1 MLQIMGPFLEKK
13 VRVHVAD
20 SRLELAEKLAAC
32 GFDKAS
38 LPKCV
43 GGAWG
48 YEMFSQW
55 QENRIRYEVST
66 KIRFHSRQK
75 AYLISAVCSGT
86 FRQVREQRTSR
97 MFQ

>member
-1 MLQIMGPFLEKK
+1 MVPLMLQIMGPFLEKK

-32 GFDKAS
+32 GFDKVS

-66 KIRFHSRQK
+66 KIRFHSRSK
-75 AYLISAVCSGT
+75 GLSHFCCL
-86 FRQVREQRTSR
+86 
-97 MFQ
+97 